1 MPEVKALIFV
11 HLPKTAGSSLTAIL
25 EQQYPPERSYSTS
38 FNAHHPHGSLSGFH
52 ALSPEQL
59 AQIDFLYG
67 HMPYGLHEKLPRPA
81 EYITMLRDP
90 VRRVV
95 SNYFFEGREP
105 SSAIYDRV
113 HSGAMDIEAYLDFI
127 RELGIDNIQ
136 TRMIAG
142 IYDPAGGPPMTD
154 EILARAQEN
163 LEKHFVVV
171 GLQEAFEDSY
181 LILRHRFGWPYT
193 DYPFHGVA
201 PRSHRQSAVPDHIL
215 ERIAREHR
223 YDAALYESARALFA
237 QRHAALGQVLVW
249 ERYRF
254 RFWRWR
260 RRLASRINNVYWQ
273 FRRFSVRYW
282 LRGHFGRQF

>member
-1 MPEVKALIFV
+1 MAESKTLIFL
-11 HLPKTAGSSLTAIL
+11 HLPKTAGSSLTDVL
-25 EQQYPPERSYSTS
+25 EQQFPPERSYSTS
-38 FNAHHPHGSLSGFH
+38 FSAHHPGGSLEGFH
-52 ALSPEQL
+52 ALSPGQL

-67 HMPYGLHEKLPRPA
+67 HMPYGLHEKLPHAA
-81 EYITMLRDP
+81 ECITMLREP

-127 RELGIDNIQ
+127 RDLGIDNIQ

-142 IYDPAGGPPMTD
+142 IYDPAGGPPMTK

-163 LEKHFVVV
+163 LEKHFVLV
-171 GLQEAFEDSY
+171 GLQEAFDDSY
-181 LILRHRFGWPYT
+181 LMLRLRYGWRYT
-193 DYPFHGVA
+193 DYPRHGVA
-201 PRSHRQSAVPDHIL
+201 PRSHRRSAVPDHVL
-215 ERIAREHR
+215 ERIACEHS
-223 YDAALYESARALFA
+223 YDAALYEFARKLFA
-237 QRHAALGQVLVW
+237 QQRAALGYELVW

-260 RRLASRINNVYWQ
+260 GRLANRFNEGYWQ
-273 FRRFSVRYW
+273 LRRFSVRHW
-282 LRGHFGRQF
+282 LRNRFGWQQ